1 MFGLGSVFSILA
13 VSFAAV
19 KAIPAHN
26 AAGSGLVTRA
36 FPPTSDFTDTW
47 WFWTTTSAVSGVPP
61 GSSAFRLT
69 FQPDTSLPVANISV
83 AISADNAY
91 NLYFNGTLIGSALD
105 WQTPNIWNISNVPSN
120 TPWVFS
126 ILATNYAVSS
136 TDTGI
141 NPAGV
146 IASFVAS
153 STPLQ
158 RAYTFFL
165 GQNGVVWKGT
175 DSVPENFFSP
185 TLDDSAW
192 PFAFTEVPYGGG
204 PWGILPAPVHSH
216 L

>member
-1 MFGLGSVFSILA
+1 MFGLRTVLSILA
-13 VSFAAV
+13 ISFAAV
-19 KAIPAHN
+19 NAIPGNN
-26 AAGSGLVTRA
+26 AAGSGLVARA
-36 FPPTSDFTDTW
+36 FPPTPDLTIASW
-47 WFWTTTSAVSGVPP
+47 IWTTTAGVSGVPP

-69 FQPDTSLPVANISV
+69 FKPDPSLPVVNISV
-83 AISADNAY
+83 AISTDNAY

-105 WQTPNIWNISNVPSN
+105 WQTPNIWNISNVSSN
-120 TPWVFS
+120 GPWVFS
-126 ILATNYAVSS
+126 ILATNYAVTS

-158 RAYTFFL
+158 RAYTFFT
-165 GQNGVVWKGT
+165 GQGGVVWKGT
-175 DSVPENFFSP
+175 GSVPENFFNP

-192 PFAFTEVPYGGG
+192 PFAVTEAAFGGG
-204 PWGILPAPVHSH
+204 PWINMPAPVPGH